1 MTLLPEVDGPHR
13 LPQGE
18 QERCAVEG
26 RRIDGSGLC
35 NVVAI
40 RDRKHR
46 GWVLYPHGVA
56 GFGGADRRSRR
67 PHPRR
72 APRRPIMTPAGED
85 DDMIDKGG
93 DKHRDKEQEKRD
105 TDGQRPIDPDTVR
118 EPKPGKRGK

>member
-1 MTLLPEVDGPHR
+1 MELLPELDGPHL

-40 RDRKHR
+40 RDRTRR

-56 GFGGADRRSRR
+56 GLGC
-67 PHPRR
+67 
-72 APRRPIMTPAGED
+72 
-85 DDMIDKGG
+85 
-93 DKHRDKEQEKRD
+93 
-105 TDGQRPIDPDTVR
+105 
-118 EPKPGKRGK
+118 